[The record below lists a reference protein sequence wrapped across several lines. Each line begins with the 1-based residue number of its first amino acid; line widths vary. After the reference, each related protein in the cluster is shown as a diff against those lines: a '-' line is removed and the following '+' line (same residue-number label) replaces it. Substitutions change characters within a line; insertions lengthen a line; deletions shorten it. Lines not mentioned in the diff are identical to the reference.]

1 MRILLRQFLKIALLV
16 ICGIFTCRDVL
27 QCVST
32 ISKRGIFRS
41 YLYLPLYTFS
51 TLHTAKPP
59 LYPLSLRFIFFI
71 NCLKNIDKHN
81 FYIPK
86 RFLTKTH

>member
-41 YLYLPLYTFS
+41 
-51 TLHTAKPP
+51 
-59 LYPLSLRFIFFI
+59 
-71 NCLKNIDKHN
+71 
-81 FYIPK
+81 
-86 RFLTKTH
+86 